1 VGYEGFIEEGDEVG
15 DGEAESDVPD
25 YCLIGRLL
33 EEEDGGERVCGRG
46 YT

>member
-1 VGYEGFIEEGDEVG
+1 MGYEGFIEEGDEVG
-15 DGEAESDVPD
+15 DGETESDVPD